1 MNDKT
6 DTADMRGHN
15 LPPKEVHDAYIK
27 KLIVIERDKQS
38 QAAKNRAGMKR
49 FKDDAEE
56 VFKAA
61 RADGV
66 SVKALKH
73 VFKVENFLQKN
84 VKNAADRMDT
94 DILDEAVAIMEQ
106 VSTFDST
113 ALGVYASEEKAADA
127 QKKKDADKFEASKAE
142 DAKAFDGDDKAKK
155 KPNLKSV
162 N

>member
-15 LPPKEVHDAYIK
+15 LPPKEVHDGYIK

-84 VKNAADRMDT
+84 VKNAADRMDN
-94 DILDEAVAIMEQ
+94 DILDEARAIMEQ
-106 VSTFDST
+106 VSTFDNT
-113 ALGVYASEEKAADA
+113 ALGVYANEDDAAKA
-127 QKKKDADKFEASKAE
+127 QKEKDAAKIAASKEA
-142 DAKAFDGDDKAKK
+142 DAKAFDKTEKAKAKK
-155 KPNLKSV
+155 EDAKS
-162 N
+162 